1 MVKLSK
7 MKKKIPP
14 KLPASHHLYHEVF
27 CLPHCRNKRK
37 IGLITIFIRISV
49 HIQSK
54 PLKAIFLVENCITV

>member
-7 MKKKIPP
+7 MKKIIPP

-37 IGLITIFIRISV
+37 ILHKNKSV